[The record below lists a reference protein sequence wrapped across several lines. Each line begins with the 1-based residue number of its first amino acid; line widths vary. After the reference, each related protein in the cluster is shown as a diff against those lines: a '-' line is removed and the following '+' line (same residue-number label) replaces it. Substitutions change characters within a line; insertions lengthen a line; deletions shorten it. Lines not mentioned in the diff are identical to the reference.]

1 MTVGG
6 EREPA
11 HAPWLRGITVAY
23 LVWSL
28 LPLLLVV
35 VYSFNAGDTVTH
47 WQGFS
52 LRWWIGDPSA
62 AESIVYDPETRTPLG
77 AQLGPGSL
85 TTVIAVP
92 IGTMFALGCRG
103 WHSWVRNAGLTIMLI
118 ALVLPPIA
126 IGAAMWLLLAYP
138 LRSIP
143 FGEFG
148 WFGTRAQL
156 VGLVTMFLPIVTLVV
171 WARLVFLD
179 REQEEMAADL
189 GAPPGDVLGR
199 VILPQIRLAILAGAA
214 VVFAGRSASS
224 SSWTNWWGRTT
235 REPRTRPA
243 GNRHERLAARE
254 RGRDHPG
261 DHRRDRVRP
270 PRLDI
275 RLRLQAVATR
285 GKSEIDLPALAPTEP
300 IRPMGSDPPALDPRH
315 VPRLIHASAAVE
327 AVGGPAH
334 SPTSRPRD
342 GSMQYEPFHVAP
354 GRCKQSLGGPS
365 RSELP

>member
-1 MTVGG
+1 M
-6 EREPA
+6 ERERRARPPA
-11 HAPWLRGITVAY
+11 RRAPWLTLVTACY
-23 LVWSL
+23 LMWSL

-35 VYSFNAGDTVTH
+35 AYSFNAGDTVTH

-62 AESIVYDPETRTPLG
+62 AESIVYDPETRSRL
-77 AQLGPGSL
+77 AHSL
-85 TTVIAVP
+85 VLASVTTFIAVP

-103 WHSWVRNAGLTIMLI
+103 WRSWVRNAGLSIMLI

-199 VILPQIRLAILAGAA
+199 VILPQIRLAVLAGAA
-214 VVFAGRSASS
+214 VVFAGSLGEFVIVDKLVGPNDTRALGPVLLATVTNAS
-224 SSWTNWWGRTT
+224 
-235 REPRTRPA
+235 PRV
-243 GNRHERLAARE
+243 N
-254 RGRDHPG
+254 
-261 DHRRDRVRP
+261 
-270 PRLDI
+270 
-275 RLRLQAVATR
+275 
-285 GKSEIDLPALAPTEP
+285 
-300 IRPMGSDPPALDPRH
+300 
-315 VPRLIHASAAVE
+315 
-327 AVGGPAH
+327 AVGTTLAIAAGIAFALLAWAFASVFSH
-334 SPTSRPRD
+334 DRPD
-342 GSMQYEPFHVAP
+342 E
-354 GRCKQSLGGPS
+354 
-365 RSELP
+365 

>member
-1 MTVGG
+1 M
-6 EREPA
+6 EPRSRA
-11 HAPWLRGITVAY
+11 RSRARPAPWLAFVTGCY

-28 LPLLLVV
+28 LPLLLVI

-62 AESIVYDPETRTPLG
+62 AESIVYDPETRTRL
-77 AQLGPGSL
+77 AHSLVLASL
-85 TTVIAVP
+85 TTGIAVP

-103 WHSWVRNAGLTIMLI
+103 WHSWVRNAGLTIILI

-126 IGAAMWLLLAYP
+126 LGAAMWLLLAYP

-199 VILPQIRLAILAGAA
+199 IILPQIRLAVLAGAA
-214 VVFAGRSASS
+214 VVFAGSLGEFVIVDKLVGPNDTRAVGPVLLATVTNASPRVNAVGTTLAITAGIAFALLAWTFAAVFKRS
-224 SSWTNWWGRTT
+224 
-235 REPRTRPA
+235 RP
-243 GNRHERLAARE
+243 GE
-254 RGRDHPG
+254 
-261 DHRRDRVRP
+261 RVR
-270 PRLDI
+270 
-275 RLRLQAVATR
+275 
-285 GKSEIDLPALAPTEP
+285 
-300 IRPMGSDPPALDPRH
+300 
-315 VPRLIHASAAVE
+315 
-327 AVGGPAH
+327 
-334 SPTSRPRD
+334 
-342 GSMQYEPFHVAP
+342 
-354 GRCKQSLGGPS
+354 
-365 RSELP
+365 

>member
-1 MTVGG
+1 M
-6 EREPA
+6 ERRSRARSQAPP
-11 HAPWLRGITVAY
+11 APWLAFVTGCY

-35 VYSFNAGDTVTH
+35 AYSFNAGDTVTH

-52 LRWWIGDPSA
+52 LRWWVGDPSA
-62 AESIVYDPETRTPLG
+62 AESIVYDPETRTRL
-77 AQLGPGSL
+77 AHSL
-85 TTVIAVP
+85 VLASFTTCIAVP

-103 WHSWVRNAGLTIMLI
+103 WHSWVRDAGLTIILI

-126 IGAAMWLLLAYP
+126 LGAAMWLLLAYP

-199 VILPQIRLAILAGAA
+199 IILPQIRLAVLASAA
-214 VVFAGRSASS
+214 VVFAGSLGEFVIVDKLVGPNDTRAIGPVLLATVTNASPRVNAVGTTLAITAGIAFALLAWTFAAVFKRS
-224 SSWTNWWGRTT
+224 
-235 REPRTRPA
+235 RP
-243 GNRHERLAARE
+243 GERE
-254 RGRDHPG
+254 R
-261 DHRRDRVRP
+261 
-270 PRLDI
+270 
-275 RLRLQAVATR
+275 
-285 GKSEIDLPALAPTEP
+285 
-300 IRPMGSDPPALDPRH
+300 
-315 VPRLIHASAAVE
+315 
-327 AVGGPAH
+327 
-334 SPTSRPRD
+334 
-342 GSMQYEPFHVAP
+342 
-354 GRCKQSLGGPS
+354 
-365 RSELP
+365 